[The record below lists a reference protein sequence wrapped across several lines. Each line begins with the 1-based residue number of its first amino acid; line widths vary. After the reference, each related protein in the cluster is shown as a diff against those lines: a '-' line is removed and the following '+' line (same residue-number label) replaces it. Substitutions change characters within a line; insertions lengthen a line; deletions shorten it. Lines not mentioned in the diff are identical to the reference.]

1 MKIPKVT
8 PYKRKVQFYE
18 TDAAG
23 IAHHSNFIRWFEE
36 SRTSFL
42 IDVGHPYQKISENG
56 IHFVVL
62 SVSAEFKQMVEFGDE
77 ITVTSTVKSISPARM
92 IIGYTITKI
101 DKTTGKEVLCST
113 GESSHCGYNVK
124 TQKLVS
130 LKKELPELYAILDA
144 SRDK

>member
-1 MKIPKVT
+1 MKLPKEVI
-8 PYKRKVQFYE
+8 PYKRNVQFYE

-42 IDVGHPYQKISENG
+42 VDVGYPYQTISANG

-62 SVSAEFKQMVEFGDE
+62 SISADYKHMVEFGDE
-77 ITVTSTVKSISPARM
+77 ITVTSYVKSISPARM

-101 DKTTGKEVLCST
+101 DKTTGKEILCST
-113 GESSHCGYNVK
+113 GESTHCSYNVK

-130 LKKELPELYAILDA
+130 MKKELPELYEILDA
-144 SRDK
+144 SRQ